1 MMAVLVV
8 THTKSRYAPKYPQY
22 IFFFS
27 SSTIVS
33 KSLRHARLALYIKP
47 QRFST
52 MLDDAAA

>member
-8 THTKSRYAPKYPQY
+8 TAHKVQICTEVST
-22 IFFFS
+22 IHILFS